1 MARHSARPLPGR
13 SWSTRRRLDRSL
25 RRLDR
30 SLRRLVRHRLRPDRS
45 RRRVDRH
52 RRRVDRHRRRVDRS
66 PDAVCAVR
74 PGALDLG
81 DASHCAARPA
91 GRLLRRAPR
100 PGRSVRCTANEPGA
114 RRDWQL
120 DGRFPARFRQNRTLH
135 CQCNR
140 RPPRLAAGRMP
151 SGLAR
156 QFDRAPLGPAD
167 SRRRDR
173 LQTGEGAV
181 AATRHRRSRDR
192 WCRGRRQS
200 VRCCVPRSCCSSRP
214 CRRSFNFD
222 WKDTSTATRRSAATT
237 VASLRA
243 LHGYG
248 PSTLRPR
255 PGARPWQSAARP
267 AGIGPEW

>member
-1 MARHSARPLPGR
+1 VHWTWGTPATAQPGPQADFCVGRRVRAAQYAALPMNPARAATG
-13 SWSTRRRLDRSL
+13 SWTDAF
-25 RRLDR
+25 
-30 SLRRLVRHRLRPDRS
+30 RPDT
-45 RRRVDRH
+45 
-52 RRRVDRHRRRVDRS
+52 
-66 PDAVCAVR
+66 
-74 PGALDLG
+74 GNT
-81 DASHCAARPA
+81 
-91 GRLLRRAPR
+91 
-100 PGRSVRCTANEPGA
+100 VRCTANEPGA
-114 RRDWQL
+114 HRDWQL